1 MRGDDLGDP
10 LHVGFFERANG
21 LLKAAQVEILR
32 RIVEDRLGRLAV
44 PPGPTD
50 LLIVGVDRAER
61 PSVEL
66 ISAAPPA
73 SVSPNDS
80 T

>member
-10 LHVGFFERANG
+10 LHVDFFERANG
-21 LLKAAQVEILR
+21 LLEAAQVEILR

-44 PPGPTD
+44 PPD